1 MQINSQQP
9 PPLPPLPPSLAS
21 KYNLSVKTYQ
31 LESDQINKSTN
42 NNNETSNQLNKQ
54 MSDMN
59 ILTTPVSLTNNK
71 FDGFETANAKNERK
85 IKGASMCSDSE
96 SYFNDQPPEID
107 TNSESMSGGELS
119 GDTFASP
126 AANIVDSVTNL
137 QLGQFDA
144 AINPSSLASSLLI
157 QSSVSKGNNLSNNI
171 NESLNSS
178 LFSGNTTETGTG
190 SISGLSN
197 NGLLLIDSRN
207 NDERSASFIDS
218 KCKILSLI
226 FHFVF
231 FSLSHFKFFKVLLNE
246 QSSKISSLS
255 TNTIIA
261 NGIKNTLNSGIDKA
275 RLSSLCRV

>member
-1 MQINSQQP
+1 
-9 PPLPPLPPSLAS
+9 
-21 KYNLSVKTYQ
+21 
-31 LESDQINKSTN
+31 
-42 NNNETSNQLNKQ
+42 
-54 MSDMN
+54 MN
-59 ILTTPVSLTNNK
+59 IVTTPVSLSNNK

-144 AINPSSLASSLLI
+144 AVNPSSLASSLLI
-157 QSSVSKGNNLSNNI
+157 QSSVTKGNNLSSNI

-218 KCKILSLI
+218 KCKIFFFKFIILCC
-226 FHFVF
+226 
-231 FSLSHFKFFKVLLNE
+231 FSLSNFSFFKVLLNE

-261 NGIKNTLNSGIDKA
+261 NGKKNTHKLGKGKA
-275 RLSSLCRV
+275 RFTSSNFYRMRHLMFCHYMLLSIEDS